1 MNNVGNGVLVDNEDS
16 RYFFYYK
23 PVRSYKKNN
32 GKLLR
37 RMIDSAYKCFLKAR
51 YLGGAAGRRLV
62 IDYIYCKGGGGGDG
76 KTLMCTAITFLQ
88 KKLDLNDEAEVSLL
102 AIADVGTHE
111 RENQGKNKSLSNAER
126 ENKLVAYYT
135 RTYGFEEIY
144 SGVGTH
150 MSTTI
155 GTIKAKC
162 AAEGGGKRR
171 GTRRKKR
178 AWST

>member
-1 MNNVGNGVLVDNEDS
+1 MKEIENGVLVDNEDP

-23 PVRSYKKNN
+23 PVGGYKENN
-32 GKLLR
+32 GKLPR
-37 RMIDSAYKCFLKAR
+37 RMIDRAYKCVLKAR

-62 IDYIYCKGGGGGDG
+62 VDDLLCRGGSGGDG

-88 KKLDLNDEAEVSLL
+88 EKLHLKDDAEVSLL

-111 RENQGKNKSLSNAER
+111 REKQGKNKGLSNAER

-135 RTYGFEEIY
+135 RTYGFEEIQ

-150 MSTTI
+150 MVTTI

-162 AAEGGGKRR
+162 TAEGGGKRR

-178 AWST
+178 V